1 MAAMRRETMQ
11 RRGYGRVAI
20 AAARTSISAEKTA
33 AFTHL
38 SVPMI
43 VWARRIVKR
52 GTPELIVAVEDGRI
66 ALYMAARVSR
76 WSPAAQHE
84 FLGLD
89 TGRGGTVTLTARC
102 LVVNT
107 SPSRPTNA
115 AQRASLS
122 PRVSNPPQIPN

>member
-1 MAAMRRETMQ
+1 VKRETMQ

-20 AAARTSISAEKTA
+20 AVARKSISGEKA
-33 AFTHL
+33 AASTRL

-52 GTPELIVAVEDGRI
+52 GTPELILAVEDGRI

-76 WSPAAQHE
+76 WSHAAQHE

-89 TGRGGTVTLTARC
+89 TGRGGAVTLTARC
-102 LVVNT
+102 LVSVIT
-107 SPSRPTNA
+107 PSYPGASHESDA
-115 AQRASLS
+115 AQRSAPHLRRA
-122 PRVSNPPQIPN
+122 P